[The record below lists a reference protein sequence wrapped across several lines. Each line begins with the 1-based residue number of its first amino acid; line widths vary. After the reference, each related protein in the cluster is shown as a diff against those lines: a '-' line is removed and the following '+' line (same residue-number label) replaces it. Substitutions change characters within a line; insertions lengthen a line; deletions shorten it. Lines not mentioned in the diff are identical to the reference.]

1 MQFRSRTLVS
11 ALLLQ
16 ACFVALQ
23 AAAGPVVQDDAGLSA
38 KPLKLRIDPAADDG
52 PGLGAPLPAEAPA
65 SDASRAD
72 GAPAGQQQ
80 SPSASGAQVT
90 HPQRPS
96 EARPAA
102 KPAAARARPAL
113 QAASAGGEPD
123 AGIDTDLQEAAKA
136 ALQWAHEARDAV
148 LPAQQDG
155 LAAESAA
162 ASAPNPARVQ
172 PAPVS
177 PLIVEPEVGTTSP
190 QFTAAGRPIGKLNLV
205 QEAIELVKTIAGHPF
220 TWLVVLLAVFG
231 SAAAGVVR
239 YRAYAQRRRSRRRA
253 GMRRGK
259 SLDPARG
266 RRHVTPTATEGSPR
280 RVRSPKEAVPVRPG
294 MRRTSKSRRTL

>member
-1 MQFRSRTLVS
+1 MQLRSRPLAS
-11 ALLLQ
+11 ALLVQ
-16 ACFVALQ
+16 ACLVALQ

-38 KPLKLRIDPAADDG
+38 KPLELRIDPAADDG
-52 PGLGAPLPAEAPA
+52 PGLGAPLPVDASA

-80 SPSASGAQVT
+80 PASAPGAQVT

-96 EARPAA
+96 ETRPAA
-102 KPAAARARPAL
+102 KPAAARAKPAL
-113 QAASAGGEPD
+113 QAAAAGGEPD
-123 AGIDTDLQEAAKA
+123 AEIDPDLQEAAKA

-162 ASAPNPARVQ
+162 ASAPNPAAVQ
-172 PAPVS
+172 PAPVT
-177 PLIVEPEVGTTSP
+177 PLIAAPEVATLP
-190 QFTAAGRPIGKLNLV
+190 PVAPAGRPIGKLNLV
-205 QEAIELVKTIAGHPF
+205 QEAIERIKTIAGHPF
-220 TWLVVLLAVFG
+220 TWLVVLLAAFG

-239 YRAYAQRRRSRRRA
+239 YRGYLQRRRSRRRA
-253 GMRRGK
+253 GMRRGQ

-266 RRHVTPTATEGSPR
+266 RRHVTPTGTEGSPR
-280 RVRSPKEAVPVRPG
+280 RVRSPNEAVPVRPG
-294 MRRTSKSRRTL
+294 MRRTSKSGRTL